1 MAFQDLLL
9 VTRAGT
15 EAGTRYALWLAKLC
29 GAKLTA
35 ASPLAEPALPLFIKQ
50 DIPTDILSRM
60 REDAEN
66 AARKSLDFFS
76 ESAKQTDV
84 AVETLRLEVPSG
96 DIGGAV
102 SRLARYFDATI
113 LQQPDPEGAD
123 TAEIIEAVL
132 FGSGRPVLIVPYV
145 DVPPHLGTVVVAWDE
160 GRPAARAVA
169 DALPL
174 LTMADRV
181 NVVSVNKDGEESSLP
196 SKDMS
201 RHLARHGIKA
211 EGVGL
216 PGSGGGV
223 ANTLLSYAADL
234 DAGLIVMGGY
244 GHSRLR
250 EMVLGGTTRTILKSM
265 TVPVLMA
272 H

>member
-1 MAFQDLLL
+1 MAFKDLMLL
-9 VTRAGT
+9 TRGGT
-15 EAGTRYALWLAKLC
+15 EVGNRYALWLAKLC
-29 GAKLTA
+29 GATLTA
-35 ASPLAEPALPLFIKQ
+35 ASPLAQPALPRFIEQ

-60 REDAEN
+60 REETEN
-66 AARKSLDFFS
+66 AARSSLDAFS
-76 ESAKQTDV
+76 ESARQTDV
-84 AVETLRLEVPSG
+84 AVETLMLEVPSG
-96 DIGGAV
+96 DVGGAV

-145 DVPPHLGTVVVAWDE
+145 HVPPHLGTVVVAWDE

-181 NVVSVNKDGEESSLP
+181 EIVSVTSDGGESPLP
-196 SKDMS
+196 SKDMA
-201 RHLARHGIKA
+201 RHLARHGIEA

-216 PGSGGGV
+216 PRSGVGV
-223 ANTLLSYAADL
+223 GNTLLSYAADL

-250 EMVLGGTTRTILKSM
+250 EMVLGGTTRTILQSM